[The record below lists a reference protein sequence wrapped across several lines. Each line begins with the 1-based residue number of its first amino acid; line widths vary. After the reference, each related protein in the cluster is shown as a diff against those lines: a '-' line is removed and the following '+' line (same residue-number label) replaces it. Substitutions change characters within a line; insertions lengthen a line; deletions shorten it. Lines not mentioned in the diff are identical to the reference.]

1 MAKSKGRTVEV
12 DFTDASTGG
21 GRLRV
26 PAGDYPFV
34 VKEVKQDTSK
44 ANNSMLVV
52 TFTGLEGRVK
62 GKNLKDYFVLTKESL
77 WKLRGFMEALGIDTP
92 SSKTRVNIDEFPK
105 KKVGIT
111 LEDDEFDG
119 RISSKPSDY
128 IPYEDLG
135 SEPDDDEDEDEDE
148 DEIDVE
154 EDDDDLDEMDRAA
167 LKAELKTRGQSV
179 KKSEDEDDLRVRLRA
194 LIAKTEDDDELE
206 DIDLD
211 EEM

>member
-26 PAGDYPFV
+26 PEGDYPFM

-44 ANNSMLVV
+44 NNNSMLVI

-62 GKNLKDYFVLTKESL
+62 GKTIKDYFVLSKESL

-92 SSKTRVNIDEFPK
+92 SSRTKIDIDEFNK
-105 KKVGIT
+105 KKVGVT
-111 LEDDEFDG
+111 LSDDEYDG
-119 RISSKPSDY
+119 KISSKPSDY
-128 IPYEDLG
+128 IPIEDLD

-148 DEIDVE
+148 DDVE
-154 EDDDDLDEMDRAA
+154 VDEPLTRDE
-167 LKAELKTRGQSV
+167 LKALIKAKGEKV
-179 KKSEDEDDLRVRLRA
+179 KKSESDDELRA
-194 LIAKTEDDDELE
+194 RVAAYDDDDELE